1 MQLDMPLWLWLLTL
15 LTTLL
20 ASAITTITSIGA
32 GLITYG
38 VLGFVVDL
46 KTIIPL
52 LAPAQ
57 LLGVLVRSWL
67 FRRDIQWRLAAI
79 FFLGVIPGVF
89 VGTWLF
95 YLLTELALRRVLGV
109 FLLGFAAYE
118 YLHPS
123 AIQAE
128 SPRLHWLPIGGLFAG
143 ALLGS
148 IGVAGPL
155 VAIIF
160 LRYGLVKESLV
171 AMISLFFLLGNSQR
185 TLLYWQEGLLT
196 ADRLGVGL
204 AIGVSMIAGVYV
216 GRLIL
221 PRISRERF
229 VHLVLAMLLL
239 FGINFLVT

>member
-1 MQLDMPLWLWLLTL
+1 M
-15 LTTLL
+15 
-20 ASAITTITSIGA
+20 A
-32 GLITYG
+32 
-38 VLGFVVDL
+38 LGSH
-46 KTIIPL
+46 I
-52 LAPAQ
+52 
-57 LLGVLVRSWL
+57 
-67 FRRDIQWRLAAI
+67 
-79 FFLGVIPGVF
+79 FLGVIPGVF

-118 YLHPS
+118 CLHPS

-171 AMISLFFLLGNSQR
+171 AIISLFFLLGNSQR

-196 ADRLGVGL
+196 ADRLG
-204 AIGVSMIAGVYV
+204 
-216 GRLIL
+216 
-221 PRISRERF
+221 EWD
-229 VHLVLAMLLL
+229 
-239 FGINFLVT
+239 